1 MLSDFT
7 EVVSAGSPDQT
18 LLAAIDWN
26 RLPKHVAIIMDG
38 NGRWAALRGQPRIAG
53 HRAGVE
59 AVRASVDTGARLGL
73 GALTLYAF
81 STENW
86 KRPRYEVEALMR
98 MLRKYLRIELDEIN
112 RQNIRFQ
119 TIGRTAEL
127 APRVQDE
134 IARASERTAHNT
146 GMVLSVA
153 LNYGGRAEIVDAC
166 QAAAAKL
173 SQQGQSIDTLNE
185 ALIEQELYTRN
196 LPALDLL
203 VRTSGEFRISNFLLW
218 QSAYAEIY
226 VTDTLWPDFRR
237 GQLLE
242 AVVDYQGRSRRFGG
256 LKLVTKRRAVVSG

>member
-1 MLSDFT
+1 MLSDFI
-7 EVVSAGSPDQT
+7 EVVPAGSPDQT
-18 LLAAIDWN
+18 LLAAIDWD

-38 NGRWAALRGQPRIAG
+38 NGRWAALRGQTRIAG

-98 MLRKYLRIELDEIN
+98 MLRKYLRIELDEIH

-166 QAAAAKL
+166 RAAAAKL
-173 SQQGQSIDTLNE
+173 SQQGQSIDALSE

-203 VRTSGEFRISNFLLW
+203 VRTSGEMRISNFLLW

-237 GQLLE
+237 AHLLE
-242 AVVDYQGRSRRFGG
+242 AVVDYQRRSRRFGG
-256 LKLVTKRRAVVSG
+256 LKLVTKGRAVVSR